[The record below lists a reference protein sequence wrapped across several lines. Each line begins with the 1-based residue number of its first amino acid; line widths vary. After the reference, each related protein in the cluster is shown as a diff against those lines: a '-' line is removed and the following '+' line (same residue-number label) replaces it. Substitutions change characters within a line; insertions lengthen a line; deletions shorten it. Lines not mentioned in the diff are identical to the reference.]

1 MAVPVQA
8 RTSIRMINASLFMNH
23 GPPRWFTLTALLLR
37 KPDGA
42 QLSFS
47 RRRSSPVGE
56 ILRSRLKLRASRG
69 GLWGGGHGRV
79 LFATGLLSRRLYVRD
94 IAENLDTTLELLRN
108 QNPVLFVDSYA
119 GGQDELSRQSPMH
132 TEEAGQP
139 SFAIEYLHP
148 VHGSILNPIVTIAPD
163 ARDLRASEAARAVI
177 DSAKHSDEGDIAADN
192 READV

>member
-47 RRRSSPVGE
+47 PRRSSPVGE

-94 IAENLDTTLELLRN
+94 IAENLDTTDRKSTRLNSSHL
-108 QNPVLFVDSYA
+108 VISYA
-119 GGQDELSRQSPMH
+119 V
-132 TEEAGQP
+132 
-139 SFAIEYLHP
+139 F
-148 VHGSILNPIVTIAPD
+148 
-163 ARDLRASEAARAVI
+163 
-177 DSAKHSDEGDIAADN
+177 
-192 READV
+192 